1 MPSLTIYDDT
11 GRNEDFTVDN
21 IVYTDDSILVGIL
34 NDGSYVM
41 INKSNGEVA
50 SFNHRFYYAS
60 FPE

>member
-11 GRNEDFTVDN
+11 CRNEDFTVDN

-34 NDGSYVM
+34 NDGSHVM

-50 SFNHRFYYAS
+50 SFNHRFYYSS